1 MRTERPS
8 SLRADFALFGIT
20 AIWGFT
26 FPAVQLALRDVEP
39 LVFLS
44 ARFALATVALLALF
58 RGRAVRLG
66 ARGMAA
72 AFVLA
77 LCLAPGSVLQTYG
90 LTITT
95 ASKSAFIT
103 ALYVVIVPLIAAV
116 GERVRLRVSSIFAA
130 LLAAAGV
137 YLLTSPTVSHINLG
151 DWLTLGC
158 AFAFALHILVMEA
171 AAPRHDPVALNF
183 WQIVFTTALCTL
195 AMVPIARPALPL
207 TFWTITALLVTG
219 LLATALAFGVQT
231 WAQRET
237 SATHAAIAF
246 TGEPVF
252 AALFAGVIQGAWL
265 GKSGLIG
272 AAMIVGGM
280 LISQIRARGRR

>member
-44 ARFALATVALLALF
+44 ARFALATFALLALF

-77 LCLAPGSVLQTYG
+77 LCLASGSVLQTYG

-130 LLAAAGV
+130 LLRPC
-137 YLLTSPTVSHINLG
+137 SP
-151 DWLTLGC
+151 
-158 AFAFALHILVMEA
+158 
-171 AAPRHDPVALNF
+171 PRAYTCSPVP
-183 WQIVFTTALCTL
+183 Q
-195 AMVPIARPALPL
+195 
-207 TFWTITALLVTG
+207 
-219 LLATALAFGVQT
+219 
-231 WAQRET
+231 
-237 SATHAAIAF
+237 
-246 TGEPVF
+246 
-252 AALFAGVIQGAWL
+252 
-265 GKSGLIG
+265 
-272 AAMIVGGM
+272 
-280 LISQIRARGRR
+280 